1 MSSSTTVVGTA
12 APSTGYQGGGLA
24 RHITSNDLAPTESL
38 IARRRG
44 EADLRERDSHEDG
57 SHGGGLEAGLT
68 PQTVDAAGEKLPP
81 GATGGRKADVAF
93 GEEGEVAAEEWT
105 FPDGGWK
112 AWSVIFG
119 CFLHSCNVQGCA
131 ALSVASYKPSH

>member
-1 MSSSTTVVGTA
+1 MSSSTTVVGAA

-44 EADLRERDSHEDG
+44 EADLRERGGDEDG
-57 SHGGGLEAGLT
+57 SQAARGGLEAGLT
-68 PQTVDAAGEKLPP
+68 AQTVDEAGEELPP
-81 GATGGRKADVAF
+81 GAKGGRKEDVAF
-93 GEEGEVAAEEWT
+93 GEQGEVAAEEWT

-112 AWSVIFG
+112 AWSVIFVRP
-119 CFLHSCNVQGCA
+119 CPLRSR
-131 ALSVASYKPSH
+131 SSSYRR